1 LITFFYVSNKATKYK
16 RNFKKD
22 LEESDKD
29 KKGERDIFQVL
40 ANGFTPTI
48 YSLLYVLDSGCNE
61 VPIDFTKNR
70 QANMFSIAVLG
81 RKIFKIIIKFS
92 KFEYYLGSLACACGD
107 TLASELG
114 TVFSES
120 RFNQT
125 YQLIKFK
132 KVKKG
137 TNGGVSMY
145 GTLASIAGGLSVG
158 LTFYSTLKLS
168 NLFINDTPIFT
179 STLKPVYFNIKKY

>member
-1 LITFFYVSNKATKYK
+1 
-16 RNFKKD
+16 
-22 LEESDKD
+22 
-29 KKGERDIFQVL
+29 
-40 ANGFTPTI
+40 
-48 YSLLYVLDSGCNE
+48 
-61 VPIDFTKNR
+61 
-70 QANMFSIAVLG
+70 
-81 RKIFKIIIKFS
+81 
-92 KFEYYLGSLACACGD
+92 
-107 TLASELG
+107 LG

-158 LTFYSTLKLS
+158 FTFYSTLKLS